1 MNSQD
6 MLDYA
11 LGQLDPAARDRVDR
25 ELAADPTAA
34 EAMGRLT
41 ANLTLLLDDGDDVEP
56 PAGLRQRTMSLV
68 AQQVHRKRTILDF
81 VPTAVPFRWGDVAV
95 AAGVLLAGVLT
106 LLPAVHRSREQMQQ
120 AGCGYNLQQLGRALW
135 QYGNRHHHYPFG
147 AESDP
152 KAPAGTFAVML
163 EDSGLLNDLSVLD
176 CPCDGL
182 SGSRKP
188 LPDFKTA
195 CQLGAADSA
204 GCKTA
209 IGCDYAYNT
218 GNLQPDTGRVTP
230 IAAVQTAM
238 IPMLAD
244 QPLLEN
250 AHSVAPGNSPNHGG
264 RGQNVLYTD
273 LHVGWHNSR
282 RLNPNDSDMF
292 LNNRNQLAPG
302 LGPADTA
309 LLPSHVPCVGWTMSQ
324 PPADSN

>member
-1 MNSQD
+1 MNPQD

-11 LGQLDPAARDRVDR
+11 LGQLDPAARDRFDR
-25 ELAADPTAA
+25 ELAADPPAA
-34 EAMGRLT
+34 EALGRLT
-41 ANLTLLLDDGDDVEP
+41 FNLNLLLDDGGDVEP
-56 PAGLRQRTMSLV
+56 PDGLGQRTLDLV
-68 AQQVHRKRTILDF
+68 ARQVHRKRTILDF

-95 AAGVLLAGVLT
+95 AAGVLVAGVLT

-135 QYGNRHHHYPFG
+135 QYGNRHHHYPF
-147 AESDP
+147 APDKDP
-152 KAPAGTFAVML
+152 KAPAGAFAVML
-163 EDSGLLNDLSVLD
+163 EDNGLLNDLRVLD
-176 CPCDGL
+176 CPCDGVCET
-182 SGSRKP
+182 RKP

-218 GNLQPDTGRVTP
+218 GNLQPETGRVTP
-230 IAAVQTAM
+230 IAAAHTSM

-244 QPLLEN
+244 QPSLAN
-250 AHSVAPGNSPNHGG
+250 PHSVAPGNSPNHGG
-264 RGQNVLYTD
+264 RGQNVLYND
-273 LHVGWHNSR
+273 LHVGWHNTR

-302 LGPADTA
+302 LGLTDAA
-309 LLPSHVPCVGWTMSQ
+309 LLPSHVPCLGWSTVQ
-324 PPADSN
+324 TPADAN